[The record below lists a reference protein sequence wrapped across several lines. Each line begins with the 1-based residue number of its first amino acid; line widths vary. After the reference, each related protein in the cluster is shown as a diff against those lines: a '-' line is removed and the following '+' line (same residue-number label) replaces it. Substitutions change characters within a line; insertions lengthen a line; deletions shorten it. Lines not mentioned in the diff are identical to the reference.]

1 MFEEPAQPAD
11 FSDRRQPRT
20 ITVVGV
26 ILAASLA
33 FSYLI
38 AYPVL
43 DALSSHGVISPASP
57 AARDETFRLR
67 CMVYIFIGTMAL
79 LMSVAALF
87 RWASGR
93 QMSRIDAIADAD
105 DSPES

>member
-33 FSYLI
+33 FSYLL

-57 AARDETFRLR
+57 TAHDELFRLR
-67 CMVYIFIGTMAL
+67 CLFYIFLGTMAL

-87 RWASGR
+87 RWASRR
-93 QMSRIDAIADAD
+93 QISRIDAIVDAE
-105 DSPES
+105 DSPQS